1 MVLPDVDED
10 DGDAVTS
17 PTTPNFSTNPTAT
30 FSGPFGGPFG
40 GSDGAGDAPFS
51 AARQHLN
58 PEGYPAEYNFAR
70 RTSVSAESLKPLADS
85 DDNWHP
91 PVYPKTDKQLAWL
104 KTAMQGKFVFDKLD
118 EEQRA
123 QVICA
128 FQEKIIPAKDIKV
141 IIQGDVGDYFYVVEK
156 GSFNVY
162 KNPTGAMQ
170 PGPDGL
176 GKHEGTVGEGGYFGE
191 IALMHNAL
199 RNATVMSAEAN
210 CVLWALDRVTF
221 NRILMETNSARYQ
234 MYDKFLKG
242 VPALAPLT
250 AAERKKLIV
259 ALKDETFSA
268 GDLIIKQGDPGEK
281 FYILVS
287 GEADAFKVG
296 INQPIM
302 NYKRGDFF
310 GELALLNDTRRAA
323 SVVGKTDGKL
333 ATLDKN
339 SFQSLLGPLEEI
351 LRRTRYDEI
360 KTGVEDIDPLQSA

>member
-1 MVLPDVDED
+1 
-10 DGDAVTS
+10 
-17 PTTPNFSTNPTAT
+17 
-30 FSGPFGGPFG
+30 
-40 GSDGAGDAPFS
+40 
-51 AARQHLN
+51 
-58 PEGYPAEYNFAR
+58 
-70 RTSVSAESLKPLADS
+70 
-85 DDNWHP
+85 
-91 PVYPKTDKQLAWL
+91 
-104 KTAMQGKFVFDKLD
+104 
-118 EEQRA
+118 
-123 QVICA
+123 
-128 FQEKIIPAKDIKV
+128 
-141 IIQGDVGDYFYVVEK
+141 VVER

-176 GKHEGTVGEGGYFGE
+176 GKQEGTVGAGGYFGE

-323 SVVGKTDGKL
+323 SVVGKSDGKL
-333 ATLDKN
+333 AVLDKN

-351 LRRTRYDEI
+351 LRRTKYEEI